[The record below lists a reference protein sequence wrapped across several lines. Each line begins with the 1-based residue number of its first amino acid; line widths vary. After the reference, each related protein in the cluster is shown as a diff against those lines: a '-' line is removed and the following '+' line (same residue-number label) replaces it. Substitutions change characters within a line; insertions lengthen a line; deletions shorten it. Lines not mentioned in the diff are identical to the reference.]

1 MDLRRLVLPALIAT
15 LLPAATAEAKLSAER
30 VPLLNASLTAPIAAK
45 RTCSAALA
53 APGAPGVVTRKLTI
67 ATGGLLDARL
77 HGSPTGDDWDLAVF
91 NALTGR
97 LLNGS
102 AAFGGNEVVQTPV
115 LPGDVIA
122 IQACRRSGSAATLPL
137 TVDDVVVSGKAPR
150 ATKLQL
156 VSIPFRTTKQVD
168 RMAKAG
174 IDLNETAKG
183 KSIDAVLHGPADVAL
198 LRRLGM
204 RYRVRVPDLAA
215 YDSRQASGPTDPVTD
230 AVRGPSGLPSGRQSY
245 RHLVDYE
252 NDLKALV
259 ENNPGLVRPVVLP
272 KTSVEGRTLEGV
284 EIARNVNA
292 TDDGR
297 PTHVEMGLHHVRE
310 WPSGEVTIEYG
321 MLLAQKA
328 EHDKRIDTLLDGER
342 TFIFPVINPDGL
354 EVTQMAG
361 DSIPVYDDNGYTSL
375 PLAVVGAG
383 PYRRKNCANTTGV
396 PDQLPC
402 AFRDGVDLNRN
413 YGAFWGGPG
422 SGADPGIDD
431 QTYRGPAPYSEPET
445 QAVHQWSSA
454 HQVMVINSNHTY
466 AGDFLYQ
473 PGFSRADEPGLVRG
487 TKVPHQDE
495 MRALSDAMA
504 VAAGYVSMVSYELYD
519 VTGATEDWNY
529 FAQSAFGYTAEVSW
543 EDFHPDYQD
552 GVIDQFLGTVDGTMG
567 QAAGREPS
575 KGLQESYLLAG
586 DAALTPAYHALI
598 EGDAPAGATLTIDKS
613 FTTST
618 SKVMD
623 ANGDEAAPIE
633 IPEHLTSSLT
643 VPASGHYVWHV
654 NPSTRPVKLLAGEQE
669 AWTLSCG
676 SESHELVVGMGE
688 TVTQNLSCGGQS
700 SAVAQKDSRAADQP
714 AAAGQVL
721 SRGAAST
728 RLALRVLRRT
738 ARGLRVRITLRSAG
752 DRFDLQV
759 RRGRVW
765 RSLATRSSR
774 RSFVLTLPRGA
785 ALRARSVAVDA
796 SRGPWGLRRL
806 PR

>member
-1 MDLRRLVLPALIAT
+1 MDLRRLLAAVLVAT
-15 LLPAATAEAKLSAER
+15 VLPAATAEAKLRAER
-30 VPLLNASLTAPIAAK
+30 VPLVRESLAAPLKSK
-45 RTCSAALA
+45 RTCSARLA
-53 APGAPGVVTRKLTI
+53 ARGAAGVVQRRLAI
-67 ATGGLLDARL
+67 PTGGLLDARL
-77 HGSPTGDDWDLAVF
+77 HGAPTGADWDLAVF
-91 NALTGR
+91 NGLTGR

-115 LPGDVIA
+115 LPGDVIVV
-122 IQACRRSGSAATLPL
+122 QACRRSGRASTVPL
-137 TVDDVVVSGKAPR
+137 TVSDVVVSGPAPL

-156 VSIPFRTTKQVD
+156 VSIPFSSTEQVD

-174 IDLNETAKG
+174 IDLNETAHG
-183 KSIDAVLHGPADVAL
+183 KSIDAVLHGPADVAKL
-198 LRRLGM
+198 AALGM
-204 RYRVRVPDLAA
+204 RFDVRIADLAA
-215 YDSRQASGPTDPVTD
+215 YDRSHVRSPSDPVTD
-230 AVRGPSGLPSGRQSY
+230 AVLGPSGLPSGRRSY

-259 ENNPGLVRPVVLP
+259 EGHPGLARAVVLP
-272 KTSVEGRTLEGV
+272 KLSVEGRTLEGV
-284 EIARNVNA
+284 EMARNVNA

-310 WPSGEVTIEYG
+310 WPSGEVTIEFG
-321 MLLAQKA
+321 MLLAQGAGK
-328 EHDKRIDTLLDGER
+328 DQRIDRLLDGER
-342 TFIFPVINPDGL
+342 TFIFPVINPDGF

-422 SGADPGIDD
+422 SGADPGPDD
-431 QTYRGPAPYSEPET
+431 QTYRGPNPYSEPET
-445 QAVHQWSSA
+445 EAVHEWSSA

-473 PGFSRADEPGLVRG
+473 PGFDRADEPGLPRG

-495 MRALSDAMA
+495 MKALSDAMA
-504 VAAGYVSMVSYELYD
+504 AAAAYVSMVSYQLYD

-586 DAALTPAYHALI
+586 EAALNPAYHSI
-598 EGDAPAGATLTIDKS
+598 IKGDAPPGVTLTIDKR

-618 SKVMD
+618 SKVID
-623 ANGDEAAPIE
+623 GNGVEGAPIQ

-643 VPASGHYVWHV
+643 VPASGHFVWHV

-669 AWTLSCG
+669 AWTFSCG
-676 SESHELVVGMGE
+676 SARYQVIVGMAQ
-688 TVTQNLSCGGQS
+688 TVTRNFRRAGRPGP
-700 SAVAQKDSRAADQP
+700 AADC
-714 AAAGQVL
+714 
-721 SRGAAST
+721 RT
-728 RLALRVLRRT
+728 DKLR
-738 ARGLRVRITLRSAG
+738 
-752 DRFDLQV
+752 
-759 RRGRVW
+759 
-765 RSLATRSSR
+765 
-774 RSFVLTLPRGA
+774 
-785 ALRARSVAVDA
+785 
-796 SRGPWGLRRL
+796 
-806 PR
+806 